1 MEHQKGDEG
10 SAPLEKQFA
19 GYEIYDAAEERIG
32 KVDEIFVDENGSPE
46 YVGMKIGR
54 SGAGAVLIPLDAVRV
69 DEGRRAID
77 VPMPRSR
84 IEEGPSYADGQEIT
98 SEFEQQVCSYYG
110 FEGGRDSKGHE
121 VSMAG
126 HRAESPGS
134 SSRPVGRDAG
144 SEHDDDLSETGEPR
158 IRRSEEEAWVET
170 REREA
175 GRVNVRKQVRTERE
189 QVRVP
194 KMREQVDIERVPGEG
209 REAPGAKIGEDEEVV
224 IQVFEEEV
232 VVSKRIV
239 LKEEIRLR
247 KKVIEEEEVVEVDL
261 RKEEVDIEDTT
272 RRGTSRGVGEHEG
285 GESKL

>member
-1 MEHQKGDEG
+1 MEHEKGEEG
-10 SAPLEKQFA
+10 FAPLEKQFA
-19 GYEIYDAAEERIG
+19 GYEVYDAAKERIG

-46 YVGMKIGR
+46 YVGVKTSR
-54 SGAGAVLIPLDAVRV
+54 SGAGAIFIPLDAARV

-84 IEEGPSYADGQEIT
+84 IEEGPSYGDGQEIT
-98 SEFEQQVCSYYG
+98 SEFEQLVCSYYG
-110 FEGGRDSKGHE
+110 LEGGRDSKGHE
-121 VSMAG
+121 ASMAR
-126 HRAESPGS
+126 HHAESHGS

-144 SEHDDDLSETGEPR
+144 EHDADLSKTGELR
-158 IRRSEEEAWVET
+158 IRRSEEEAWVEA

-209 REAPGAKIGEDEEVV
+209 REAPGAKIGEDDEVV
-224 IQVFEEEV
+224 VQVFEEEV

-247 KKVIEEEEVVEVDL
+247 KRVVEEEEVVEVDL

-272 RRGTSRGVGEHEG
+272 GHAG
-285 GESKL
+285 